1 MVSVKSTVRYFLL
14 NKKQRAAAPSLAQ
27 QPAVLLCKI
36 FAFVTQL
43 HNHADKLKNKVC
55 CNSGA
60 QTADRMTDDS
70 FSCHMRTVQADIMPT
85 CVLKYPLQHIHIAV
99 NTAISFAWAMPVLT
113 ISGTRPIAAPAAPR
127 AVIGTATAEAEVKTK
142 QRFQNEVNTS
152 HQSMEAALLLHM
164 RLRCMFR
171 LQKDRLSASLRWCR
185 LQALPE

>member
-1 MVSVKSTVRYFLL
+1 MNFSQNCQHGFCKICCKKFGTKFPVEKQRVLL

-70 FSCHMRTVQADIMPT
+70 FSCHMRTVQGRHHADM
-85 CVLKYPLQHIHIAV
+85 CA
-99 NTAISFAWAMPVLT
+99 
-113 ISGTRPIAAPAAPR
+113 
-127 AVIGTATAEAEVKTK
+127 
-142 QRFQNEVNTS
+142 
-152 HQSMEAALLLHM
+152 
-164 RLRCMFR
+164 
-171 LQKDRLSASLRWCR
+171 
-185 LQALPE
+185 